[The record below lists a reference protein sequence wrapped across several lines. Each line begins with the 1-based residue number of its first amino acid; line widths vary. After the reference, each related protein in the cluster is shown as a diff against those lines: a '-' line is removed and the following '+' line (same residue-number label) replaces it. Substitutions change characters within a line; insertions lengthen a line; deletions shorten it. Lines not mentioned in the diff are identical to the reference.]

1 MACSFPP
8 PPEDDD
14 QYRCQDHQQ
23 IVKIEL
29 TSRLKPI
36 ELNEL
41 INQGHPLF
49 ISKFLG
55 SETRYEHDE
64 VGNCAQWIEKH
75 LEPPL
80 N

>member
-1 MACSFPP
+1 
-8 PPEDDD
+8 
-14 QYRCQDHQQ
+14 
-23 IVKIEL
+23 VKIEL

-41 INQGHPLF
+41 INQAHPLF

-64 VGNCAQWIEKH
+64 VGNGAQ
-75 LEPPL
+75 
-80 N
+80 

>member
-1 MACSFPP
+1 MVRFFPP

-14 QYRCQDHQQ
+14 RYRYKDHLY
-23 IVKIEL
+23 VKIEL

-41 INQGHPLF
+41 INQGHTLF

-55 SETRYEHDE
+55 SEKRYKHDE
-64 VGNCAQWIEKH
+64 VGYSAQ
-75 LEPPL
+75 
-80 N
+80 